1 MLGYP
6 ESERPGGGA
15 VAGLPGIPD
24 AAGWRGSLVA
34 RNPRCR
40 EWRGCW
46 VARAGRQISCPEG
59 TIGQVCQES

>member
-24 AAGWRGSLVA
+24 AGGWRGSWGCPESQMPRVA
-34 RNPRCR
+34 RL
-40 EWRGCW
+40 RGCP
-46 VARAGRQISCPEG
+46 GRQADELPG
-59 TIGQVCQES
+59 RDD